1 MRILHLWEMRMRRV
15 KKKTI
20 EGSCYMKKTD
30 GISLRVSM
38 ALKVAVL
45 LAVFPAVLSGC
56 GLRGNAGK
64 DGAVKELSDSG
75 AGEAEYT
82 ACEKSS
88 GVQVRDSVI
97 RAEGTGTSG
106 SVQAALEIARLNAMT
121 VLAGKLVPADTAV
134 EKLPDGSIRS
144 VQKVETP
151 VMDVR
156 IVDRKVFRN
165 ESSGDFTVWVL
176 LETEM
181 KQ

>member
-1 MRILHLWEMRMRRV
+1 MRIPFLRKIRTMQT
-15 KKKTI
+15 KQKTI
-20 EGSCYMKKTD
+20 EESCNMRTD
-30 GISLRVSM
+30 GITFWASM

-45 LAVFPAVLSGC
+45 LVVFPAVLTGC

-64 DGAVKELSDSG
+64 SGNVNDIAVSDADGAGCPVEEKTG
-75 AGEAEYT
+75 AA
-82 ACEKSS
+82 
-88 GVQVRDSVI
+88 QDQDSVI

-106 SVQAALEIARLNAMT
+106 NVQAALEIARLNAMT

-134 EKLPDGSIRS
+134 EKLPDGSVRS
-144 VQKVETP
+144 TEKVETP
-151 VMDVR
+151 VLDVR

-165 ESSGDFTVWVL
+165 EGSGDFTVWVL